1 MSLQIESERSDDIP
15 LIVYWLEQMQIQ
27 AIVDEHCPELHG
39 NWQGLSYGQLVVVL
53 LVYMITQSDHR
64 LCAVE
69 AWVQAHHRTLEGA
82 SGWTIA
88 EHDAS
93 DDRLALVLERLG
105 QHPEVQVSIE
115 TDLGQHL
122 IDAYALPTEVAR
134 VDTTSFS
141 VYHQPASE
149 AAEASSVIQSGRSK
163 DHRPD
168 LRQYRYEV
176 STIDPLGLPM
186 ATQVLPGNQTDDS
199 IYVRSWQ
206 RLGEVVGHRN
216 FVMIG
221 DCKASALAT
230 RAQIHQQGGI
240 YCVPLAQTGHTPQML
255 KQWVLTPP
263 IEKEW
268 IRLPQQAEDE
278 EPIGVGFEMVLGKRW
293 QTPNKQWVTWE
304 ERHLVVHSF
313 DVAHTEMDAFN
324 RRIEK
329 ADMALAKLAAKPV
342 AKACDLEQA
351 ATALLKRHRLT
362 DCFDIQV
369 RPSSLTVSG
378 TPSPSAPC
386 ISGESPPSFLLHY
399 QQCPDAIEQAQLLM
413 GWRIYLT
420 NASSQRLS
428 LPQALGYYRG
438 QWSLEHGF
446 HRHKRGQLPAL
457 PLYFRNDD
465 RIRGLMF
472 VLSIAL
478 RLFCL
483 MEYVVRA
490 TLKSTDSKVAGLYD
504 GNPKRT
510 TKRPSAESLLKAFG
524 NITLY
529 LLPNGS
535 THITPLNALQ
545 RHLLALMNVPE
556 SIYGFT

>member
-27 AIVDEHCPELHG
+27 SIVDEHCPPLHG
-39 NWQGLSYGQLVVVL
+39 NWQGLSYGQLVMVL

-69 AWVQAHHRTLEGA
+69 PWVKAHHRTLEGA
-82 SGWTIA
+82 SGWRIA
-88 EHDAS
+88 EHDTS

-105 QHPEVQVSIE
+105 QHPEVQVKIE
-115 TDLGQHL
+115 NDLGQHL
-122 IDAYALPTEVAR
+122 IEAYALPTEVAR

-141 VYHQPASE
+141 VYHHPASE
-149 AAEASSVIQSGRSK
+149 EAEAASVIQYGRSK

-176 STIDPLGLPM
+176 STIDPLGLPI
-186 ATQVLPGNQTDDS
+186 ASQVLPGNETDNS

-206 RLGEVVGHRN
+206 RLGEAIGHRT

-240 YCVPLAQTGHTPQML
+240 YCVPLAQTGHTPAIL
-255 KQWVLTPP
+255 KHWVLTPP
-263 IEKEW
+263 TEKAW
-268 IRLPQQAEDE
+268 IRLPQQAKDE

-293 QTPNKQWVTWE
+293 QAPDNHWITWE
-304 ERHLVVHSF
+304 ERQLVVHSF
-313 DVAHTEMDAFN
+313 DVAHTELKTFN

-329 ADMALAKLAAKPV
+329 VETALAKLAAKPT
-342 AKACDLEQA
+342 ANACELEKAA
-351 ATALLKRHRLT
+351 MAVLKRHRLT
-362 DCFDIQV
+362 DCFEIQV

-378 TPSPSAPC
+378 AKASSAPC
-386 ISGESPPSFLLHY
+386 VNGEAPPSFLLHY
-399 QQCPDAIEQAQLLM
+399 QQSPDAIEQAQLLM
-413 GWRIYLT
+413 GWRIYVT
-420 NASSQRLS
+420 NAARKRLS
-428 LPQALGYYRG
+428 LPQSLGYYRG
-438 QWSLEHGF
+438 QWSLENGF
-446 HRHKRGQLPAL
+446 HRHKRGHLPAL
-457 PLYFRNDD
+457 PIYFRNDD

-472 VLSIAL
+472 VLSMAL

-483 MEYVVRA
+483 MEYVVRS
-490 TLKSTDSKVAGLYD
+490 TLKATDSKVAGLYD

-510 TKRPSAESLLKAFG
+510 TKRPSTESLLKAFD

-529 LLPNGS
+529 LLPDES